1 MTETALADQLRL
13 LPDYLG
19 HHLTLTLVALSSGIA
34 VCLPLAILVTRVKL
48 LQWPVLTVASV
59 AQTIPGLAL
68 LALMVPLLGRI
79 GFLPA
84 FIALLLYSMLPIL
97 RNTVTGILGVAPDI
111 LEAAEGLGMTSRQRL
126 FRVELPLAA
135 PVIIAGIRTATVWVV
150 GSATLSTPVGATSL
164 GNYIFSGLQ
173 TQNSTAVLVGCA
185 AAAALA
191 IVLDQLIRLG
201 ELAVAGRSRTKGWLA
216 GAGLLVILLS
226 TLILQI
232 PTAKGSAVVVV
243 GAKPFTEQYVLAEA
257 LAQRLT
263 QAGLRA
269 ENRSSMGSMI
279 LFDALTA
286 GHVDCYVDYSGTIWA
301 NVMKRQD
308 LPPRRD
314 LLEQMKDWLQRE
326 HQVRV
331 LGALGFENNYG
342 LAVPRRKAED
352 LKLASIQD
360 LTRHAPQMT
369 IGADFEFF
377 VRPEWAA
384 LREAYRLDFRERR
397 TFDPSLMYAAAREGV
412 VDVISAYTTDG
423 RIIEY
428 DLAVLADP
436 LQALPPYDA
445 VLVLSPA
452 AARRTE
458 LVSALEVFDGI
469 IDDGTMRAANKRVDV
484 DGESPAQAA
493 RFLLKAVGL
502 SSPANKGGE
511 GGDSS

>member
-1 MTETALADQLRL
+1 MTETALAEQLRL
-13 LPDYLG
+13 LPEYLG
-19 HHLTLTLVALSSGIA
+19 HHLSLTLVALFSGIA
-34 VCLPLAILVTRVKL
+34 VCLPLAILVTRVKP

-68 LALMVPLLGRI
+68 LALMVPLLGQI

-111 LEAAEGLGMTSRQRL
+111 LEAAEGLGMTSGQRL

-185 AAAALA
+185 AAAVLA
-191 IVLDQLIRLG
+191 IALDQLIRLG

-216 GAGLLVILLS
+216 GAGLLFILLS

-257 LAQRLT
+257 LTQRLT
-263 QAGLRA
+263 QAGLQV

-308 LPPRRD
+308 LPPRAD
-314 LLEQMKDWLQRE
+314 LLEEMKAWLQRE
-326 HQVRV
+326 HQVLV

-342 LAVPRRKAED
+342 LAVARHKAEA

-360 LTRHAPQMT
+360 LARHAPQMT
-369 IGADFEFF
+369 IGSDFEFF
-377 VRPEWAA
+377 VRPEWTA
-384 LREAYRLDFRERR
+384 LREAYRLDFREKR

-428 DLAVLADP
+428 DLAVLTDP

-493 RFLLKAVGL
+493 RFLLQAVGL
-502 SSPANKGGE
+502 SPPDEGGE
-511 GGDSS
+511 RSDS

>member
-13 LPDYLG
+13 LPEYLG

-34 VCLPLAILVTRVKL
+34 LCLPLAILVTRVKS

-68 LALMVPLLGRI
+68 LALMVPLLGQI

-97 RNTVTGILGVAPDI
+97 RNTVTGILGVAPDV
-111 LEAAEGLGMTSRQRL
+111 LEAAEGLGMTSGQRL

-191 IVLDQLIRLG
+191 MVLDQLIRLG

-216 GAGLLVILLS
+216 VAGLLFILLA

-232 PTAKGSAVVVV
+232 PTAKGSGVVVV
-243 GAKPFTEQYVLAEA
+243 GAKPFTEQYILAEA
-257 LAQRLT
+257 LTQRLT
-263 QAGLRA
+263 QAGLQV

-286 GHVDCYVDYSGTIWA
+286 GHVDCYVDYSGTVWA

-308 LPPRRD
+308 LPPRAD
-314 LLEQMKDWLQRE
+314 LLEQMKAWLQRE
-326 HQVRV
+326 HQVLV
-331 LGALGFENNYG
+331 LGALGFENNYA
-342 LAVPRRKAED
+342 LAVPRLKAEV
-352 LKLASIQD
+352 LQLASVQD
-360 LTRHAPQMT
+360 LSRHAPQMT
-369 IGADFEFF
+369 IGSDLEFF
-377 VRPEWAA
+377 VRPEWTA
-384 LREAYRLDFRERR
+384 LREAYRLDFREQR

-423 RIIEY
+423 RIIDY
-428 DLAVLADP
+428 DLVALADP

-458 LVSALEVFDGI
+458 LVSALEGFVGS

-493 RFLLKAVGL
+493 RFLLEAIALPPLAPGR
-502 SSPANKGGE
+502 GGP
-511 GGDSS
+511 DS

>member
-1 MTETALADQLRL
+1 MIETALADQLRL
-13 LPDYLG
+13 LPEYLG

-34 VCLPLAILVTRVKL
+34 LCLPLAILVTRVKS

-68 LALMVPLLGRI
+68 LALMVPLLGQI

-97 RNTVTGILGVAPDI
+97 RNTVTGILGVAPDV
-111 LEAAEGLGMTSRQRL
+111 LEAAEGLGMTSGQRL

-191 IVLDQLIRLG
+191 MVLDQLIRLG

-216 GAGLLVILLS
+216 VAGLLFILLA

-232 PTAKGSAVVVV
+232 PTAKGSAAVVV
-243 GAKPFTEQYVLAEA
+243 GAKPYTEQYVLAEA
-257 LAQRLT
+257 LTQRLT

-269 ENRSSMGSMI
+269 ENLSSMGSMI

-286 GHVDCYVDYSGTIWA
+286 GHVDCYVDYSGTVWA

-308 LPPRRD
+308 LPPRAD
-314 LLEQMKDWLQRE
+314 LLEQMKTWLQRE
-326 HQVRV
+326 HQVLV
-331 LGALGFENNYG
+331 LGALGFENNYA
-342 LAVPRRKAED
+342 LAVPRLKAEA
-352 LKLASIQD
+352 LQLASVQD
-360 LTRHAPQMT
+360 LSRHAPQMT
-369 IGADFEFF
+369 IGSDLEFF
-377 VRPEWAA
+377 VRPEWTA
-384 LREAYRLDFRERR
+384 LREAYRLDFREQR

-423 RIIEY
+423 RIIDY
-428 DLAVLADP
+428 DLVALADP

-452 AARRTE
+452 AARRGE
-458 LVSALEVFDGI
+458 LVSALEGFVGS

-493 RFLLKAVGL
+493 RFLLEAIAL
-502 SSPANKGGE
+502 PSLAPGG
-511 GGDSS
+511 GGPDS

>member
-1 MTETALADQLRL
+1 MTETALAEQLRL
-13 LPDYLG
+13 LPEYLG

-34 VCLPLAILVTRVKL
+34 LCLPLAILVTRVKS

-68 LALMVPLLGRI
+68 LALMVPLLGQI

-111 LEAAEGLGMTSRQRL
+111 LEAAEGLGMTSGQRL

-191 IVLDQLIRLG
+191 MVLDQLIRLG

-216 GAGLLVILLS
+216 GFGLLFILLS

-232 PTAKGSAVVVV
+232 PTAKGSAAVVV
-243 GAKPFTEQYVLAEA
+243 GAKPFTEQYILAEA
-257 LAQRLT
+257 LSRRLT
-263 QAGLRA
+263 QAGLQV

-301 NVMKRQD
+301 NVMKRRD
-308 LPPRRD
+308 LPPRTE
-314 LLEQMKDWLQRE
+314 LLEQMKAWLQRE
-326 HQVRV
+326 HQVLV

-342 LAVPRRKAED
+342 LAVSRHKAEA
-352 LKLASIQD
+352 LKLASVQD
-360 LTRHAPQMT
+360 LTRHAPQLA
-369 IGADFEFF
+369 IGSDFEFF
-377 VRPEWAA
+377 VRPEWAS
-384 LREAYRLDFRERR
+384 LREAYRLDFKEKR

-428 DLAVLADP
+428 DLTVLADP

-445 VLVLSPA
+445 VLVLSPK
-452 AARRTE
+452 AARRAE
-458 LVSALEVFDGI
+458 LVSALEGFVGI

-493 RFLLKAVGL
+493 RFLLEAVAL
-502 SSPANKGGE
+502 PPLAPGG
-511 GGDSS
+511 GGPDS